1 LFPIAAAMQSG
12 MMTGADETLPA
23 GVLLAGG
30 RARRMGGRD
39 KALLT
44 LRGRTLLA
52 RAIAALGP
60 QVAALAL
67 SANGAAERFGAY
79 GLEVLADTVP
89 DQPGP
94 LAGILAG
101 MLWARH
107 TVPKATHLLSAPTDS
122 PFLPPDLVAR
132 LRSAAA
138 EGIACAGSAGRT
150 HHAIALW
157 PLRLAP
163 ALAAA
168 LARGEHRVGAF
179 AARHGA
185 AVVWYPDAGIDP
197 FFNVNTPEDLIAAA
211 ALLAP
216 RSGTR

>member
-1 LFPIAAAMQSG
+1 MQSG
-12 MMTGADETLPA
+12 VMTGTYETLPA

-30 RARRMGGRD
+30 RARRMGGVD

-44 LRGRTLLA
+44 LGGQTLLA
-52 RAIAALGP
+52 RAIAALRP

-67 SANGAAERFGAY
+67 SANGAAERFAAY

-101 MLWARH
+101 LLWARLA
-107 TVPKATHLLSAPTDS
+107 VPNATHLLSAPADT
-122 PFLPPDLVAR
+122 PLLPSDLVAR

-138 EGIACAGSAGRT
+138 DGVACVGSAGRI

-163 ALAAA
+163 ELAAS
-168 LARGEHRVGAF
+168 LARGERGVGAF
-179 AARHGA
+179 AASQRA
-185 AVVWYPDAGIDP
+185 TVVWYPAGRVDP
-197 FFNVNTPEDLIAAA
+197 FFNINTPEDLATATS
-211 ALLAP
+211 LLAGRP
-216 RSGTR
+216 AGG

>member
-1 LFPIAAAMQSG
+1 MQSG
-12 MMTGADETLPA
+12 VMTGADATLPA

-30 RARRMGGRD
+30 RARRMGGGD

-44 LRGRTLLA
+44 LGGQTLLA
-52 RAIAALGP
+52 RAIAALRP

-67 SANGAAERFGAY
+67 SANGAAKRFAAY
-79 GLEVLADTVP
+79 GLEVLADPVP

-101 MLWARH
+101 MLWARRA
-107 TVPKATHLLSAPTDS
+107 VPNATHLLSAPADT
-122 PFLPPDLVAR
+122 PLLPSDLVAR
-132 LRSAAA
+132 LQAAA
-138 EGIACAGSAGRT
+138 AGGLVCAGSSGRA
-150 HHAIALW
+150 HHAVALW

-163 ALAAA
+163 ALAVA
-168 LARGEHRVGAF
+168 LERGERGVGAF

-185 AVVWYPDAGIDP
+185 TVAWYATGSVDP

-211 ALLAP
+211 ALLAG
-216 RSGTR
+216 RSGAA